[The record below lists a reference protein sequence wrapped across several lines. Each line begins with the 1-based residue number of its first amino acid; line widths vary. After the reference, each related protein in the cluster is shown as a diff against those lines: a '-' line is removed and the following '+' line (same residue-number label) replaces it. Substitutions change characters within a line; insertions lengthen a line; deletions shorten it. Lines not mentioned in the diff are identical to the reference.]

1 MMNSTNPYLTAK
13 ASARK
18 KTDSPLALVCA
29 IFAAATA
36 SSTVKMFSQG
46 KTLAGVMGILI
57 FAALATPIFRILR
70 RAYRRACAHRIAGVL
85 LPLTEESL
93 TFERLGTV
101 LSSGNALE
109 QLQSLIGKG
118 YLQNLR
124 IDSENR
130 TVGLYIPEGA
140 LVQWVC
146 ASCGAK
152 NRARRGGPMRCK
164 YCDQP
169 RGQLRNTG
177 PKAAP
182 PNSAARLALS
192 FPPPAACGFLVL
204 HPIGLRNLHLHS
216 TKKIAIR

>member
-1 MMNSTNPYLTAK
+1 MRNDEQHESISDCKGL
-13 ASARK
+13 RQK
-18 KTDSPLALVCA
+18 KNRFPRCA
-29 IFAAATA
+29 GLRHLRGSDRILDGQDVFA
-36 SSTVKMFSQG
+36 G

-93 TFERLGTV
+93 TFERLETV

-146 ASCGAK
+146 TSCGAK

-169 RGQLRNTG
+169 RGQ
-177 PKAAP
+177 
-182 PNSAARLALS
+182 
-192 FPPPAACGFLVL
+192 
-204 HPIGLRNLHLHS
+204 
-216 TKKIAIR
+216 

>member
-1 MMNSTNPYLTAK
+1 MTNSKNPYLTAK
-13 ASARK
+13 AAARK
-18 KTDSPLALVCA
+18 KTDPPVALVCA
-29 IFAAATA
+29 IFAAATE

-57 FAALATPIFRILR
+57 FAALATPVFRILR
-70 RAYRRACAHRIAGVL
+70 CAYRRACAQRIAGVL

-93 TFERLGTV
+93 TFDRLGTV
-101 LSSGNALE
+101 LSSSNALE

-130 TVGLYIPEGA
+130 TVGLYMPEDA

-152 NRARRGGPMRCK
+152 NLARKGGPMRCR
-164 YCDQP
+164 YCGQP
-169 RGQLRNTG
+169 REQ
-177 PKAAP
+177 
-182 PNSAARLALS
+182 
-192 FPPPAACGFLVL
+192 
-204 HPIGLRNLHLHS
+204 
-216 TKKIAIR
+216 

>member
-1 MMNSTNPYLTAK
+1 MTNSTNPYLTAK
-13 ASARK
+13 AAARK
-18 KTDSPLALVCA
+18 KTDLPAALVCA
-29 IFAAATA
+29 IFAAATV

-57 FAALATPIFRILR
+57 FAALATPVFRILR

-93 TFERLGTV
+93 TFDRLETV
-101 LSSGNALE
+101 LSSGRALE

-124 IDSENR
+124 IDTENR
-130 TVGLYIPEGA
+130 TVGLYMPEGS

-146 ASCGAK
+146 TSCGAK
-152 NRARRGGPMRCK
+152 NLARRGGPMRCR

-169 RGQLRNTG
+169 RGQ
-177 PKAAP
+177 
-182 PNSAARLALS
+182 
-192 FPPPAACGFLVL
+192 
-204 HPIGLRNLHLHS
+204 
-216 TKKIAIR
+216 

>member
-1 MMNSTNPYLTAK
+1 MRNDKQHESV
-13 ASARK
+13 SDRK
-18 KTDSPLALVCA
+18 GRRPEKTDLPAALVCA
-29 IFAAATA
+29 IFAAATV

-57 FAALATPIFRILR
+57 FAALTTPIFRILR
-70 RAYRRACAHRIAGVL
+70 RAYRRACAHRIAGAL

-93 TFERLGTV
+93 TFDRLGTV
-101 LSSGNALE
+101 LSSSNALE

-130 TVGLYIPEGA
+130 TVGLYMPEDA

-152 NRARRGGPMRCK
+152 NLARRGGPMRCR

-169 RGQLRNTG
+169 RGQ
-177 PKAAP
+177 
-182 PNSAARLALS
+182 
-192 FPPPAACGFLVL
+192 
-204 HPIGLRNLHLHS
+204 
-216 TKKIAIR
+216 

>member
-1 MMNSTNPYLTAK
+1 MTNSTNPYLTAK

-18 KTDSPLALVCA
+18 KTDPPVALVCA

-46 KTLAGVMGILI
+46 KTLSGVMGILI
-57 FAALATPIFRILR
+57 FAALMIPVFRILQNT
-70 RAYRRACAHRIAGVL
+70 YRRICAHRIAGAL

-93 TFERLGTV
+93 TFDRLGTV
-101 LSSGNALE
+101 LSTGRALE
-109 QLQSLIGKG
+109 QIQSLIGKG

-130 TVGLYIPEGA
+130 TVGLYMPEGA

-152 NRARRGGPMRCK
+152 NLARRGGPMRCR

-169 RGQLRNTG
+169 RGQ
-177 PKAAP
+177 
-182 PNSAARLALS
+182 
-192 FPPPAACGFLVL
+192 
-204 HPIGLRNLHLHS
+204 
-216 TKKIAIR
+216 

>member
-1 MMNSTNPYLTAK
+1 MTNSTNPYLTAK

-18 KTDSPLALVCA
+18 KTDPPVALVCA

-57 FAALATPIFRILR
+57 FAALATPVFRILR
-70 RAYRRACAHRIAGVL
+70 RAYRRVCAHRIAGAL

-93 TFERLGTV
+93 TFDRLGTV
-101 LSSGNALE
+101 LSSSKALE
-109 QLQSLIGKG
+109 QIQSLIGKG

-130 TVGLYIPEGA
+130 TVGLYMPEGA

-146 ASCGAK
+146 PNCGAK
-152 NRARRGGPMRCK
+152 NRERRGGALRCK

-169 RGQLRNTG
+169 FEKR
-177 PKAAP
+177 
-182 PNSAARLALS
+182 
-192 FPPPAACGFLVL
+192 
-204 HPIGLRNLHLHS
+204 
-216 TKKIAIR
+216 

>member
-1 MMNSTNPYLTAK
+1 MTSGANPYLTAK
-13 ASARK
+13 AVTRK
-18 KTDSPLALVCA
+18 KASVPIVLVCA

-57 FAALATPIFRILR
+57 FAALMTPVFRILR
-70 RAYRRACAHRIAGVL
+70 HAYRRACAHRIAGAL

-93 TFERLGTV
+93 PFDRLGTV
-101 LSSGNALE
+101 LSSGKALE

-130 TVGLYIPEGA
+130 TVGLYMPEGA

-146 ASCGAK
+146 PGCGAK
-152 NRARRGGPMRCK
+152 NLARRGGPMRCR
-164 YCDQP
+164 YCDQLYA
-169 RGQLRNTG
+169 Q
-177 PKAAP
+177 
-182 PNSAARLALS
+182 
-192 FPPPAACGFLVL
+192 
-204 HPIGLRNLHLHS
+204 
-216 TKKIAIR
+216 

>member
-1 MMNSTNPYLTAK
+1 MTNSMNPYLTAK
-13 ASARK
+13 AAARK
-18 KTDSPLALVCA
+18 KTDLPAALVCA
-29 IFAAATA
+29 IFAAATV
-36 SSTVKMFSQG
+36 SSTLKMFSQG

-57 FAALATPIFRILR
+57 FAALATPVFRILR

-93 TFERLGTV
+93 TFDRLETV
-101 LSSGNALE
+101 LASGRALE

-124 IDSENR
+124 IDTENR
-130 TVGLYIPEGA
+130 TVGLYMPEGS

-152 NRARRGGPMRCK
+152 NLARRGGPMRCR

-169 RGQLRNTG
+169 RGQ
-177 PKAAP
+177 
-182 PNSAARLALS
+182 
-192 FPPPAACGFLVL
+192 
-204 HPIGLRNLHLHS
+204 
-216 TKKIAIR
+216 

>member
-1 MMNSTNPYLTAK
+1 MTNNTNPYLTAK
-13 ASARK
+13 AAARK
-18 KTDSPLALVCA
+18 KTDSLVALVCA

-57 FAALATPIFRILR
+57 FAALATPVFRILR
-70 RAYRRACAHRIAGVL
+70 RAYRRACAYRIAGAL

-93 TFERLGTV
+93 TFDRLETV
-101 LSSGNALE
+101 FSSGKALE
-109 QLQSLIGKG
+109 QIQSLIGKG

-124 IDSENR
+124 IDTENS
-130 TVGLYIPEGA
+130 TVGLYMPEGA

-152 NRARRGGPMRCK
+152 NLARRGGPMRCR

-169 RGQLRNTG
+169 RGQ
-177 PKAAP
+177 
-182 PNSAARLALS
+182 
-192 FPPPAACGFLVL
+192 
-204 HPIGLRNLHLHS
+204 
-216 TKKIAIR
+216 

>member
-1 MMNSTNPYLTAK
+1 MTSSKNPYLTAK
-13 ASARK
+13 AAARK
-18 KTDSPLALVCA
+18 KTDPPVALVCA

-57 FAALATPIFRILR
+57 FAALMIPVSRILQN
-70 RAYRRACAHRIAGVL
+70 AYRRICAHHIAGSL

-93 TFERLGTV
+93 TFDRLGTV
-101 LSSGNALE
+101 LSTGRALE
-109 QLQSLIGKG
+109 QIQSLIGKG

-124 IDSENR
+124 IDTENR
-130 TVGLYIPEGA
+130 TVGLYMPEGA

-152 NRARRGGPMRCK
+152 NLARRGGPMRCR

-169 RGQLRNTG
+169 RGQ
-177 PKAAP
+177 
-182 PNSAARLALS
+182 
-192 FPPPAACGFLVL
+192 
-204 HPIGLRNLHLHS
+204 
-216 TKKIAIR
+216 

>member
-1 MMNSTNPYLTAK
+1 MRNDEQHESISDCKGL
-13 ASARK
+13 RQK
-18 KTDSPLALVCA
+18 KNRFPRCA
-29 IFAAATA
+29 GLRHLRG
-36 SSTVKMFSQG
+36 SD
-46 KTLAGVMGILI
+46 
-57 FAALATPIFRILR
+57 RILDGQDVFAGENAGRRDGYSHIR

-169 RGQLRNTG
+169 RGQ
-177 PKAAP
+177 
-182 PNSAARLALS
+182 
-192 FPPPAACGFLVL
+192 
-204 HPIGLRNLHLHS
+204 
-216 TKKIAIR
+216 

>member
-1 MMNSTNPYLTAK
+1 MTNSMNPYLTAK
-13 ASARK
+13 AAARK
-18 KTDSPLALVCA
+18 KTDLPAALVCA
-29 IFAAATA
+29 IFAAATV

-57 FAALATPIFRILR
+57 FAALAAPIFRILR
-70 RAYRRACAHRIAGVL
+70 RAYRRACAHRIAGAL

-93 TFERLGTV
+93 TFDRLETV
-101 LSSGNALE
+101 LASGRALE

-130 TVGLYIPEGA
+130 TVGLYMPEGA

-146 ASCGAK
+146 TSCGAK
-152 NRARRGGPMRCK
+152 NLARRGGPMRCR

-169 RGQLRNTG
+169 HGQ
-177 PKAAP
+177 
-182 PNSAARLALS
+182 
-192 FPPPAACGFLVL
+192 
-204 HPIGLRNLHLHS
+204 
-216 TKKIAIR
+216 